1 MVSMAKNMK
10 EKRDRNIATSF
21 LGGLI
26 CTLLL
31 VVVVPIVSDLYIRP
45 VVEEFV
51 QNSAIVW
58 ISSSLLVTLIMLA
71 VLIIFTM
78 ALGGGAILRR
88 YGVVGVIALIAAYWL
103 IGNLRGAV
111 LPVAVLII
119 MYLWGLRKKKD

>member
-1 MVSMAKNMK
+1 MAKNKK
-10 EKRDRNIATSF
+10 EKSDRNIATSF

-26 CTLLL
+26 CTLIL

-45 VVEEFV
+45 VVEDLV
-51 QNSAIVW
+51 QNTAIVW

-71 VLIIFTM
+71 VLIFFTVV
-78 ALGGGAILRR
+78 LGGGAILRR
-88 YGVVGVIALIAAYWL
+88 YGVVGVIALIVAYWL

-119 MYLWGLRKKKD
+119 MYLWGLRKKD

>member
-1 MVSMAKNMK
+1 MAKNKK
-10 EKRDRNIATSF
+10 EKSDRNIATSF

-26 CTLLL
+26 CTLVL

-45 VVEEFV
+45 VVEDLV
-51 QNSAIVW
+51 QNTAIVW

-71 VLIIFTM
+71 VLILFTVV
-78 ALGGGAILRR
+78 LGGGAILRR
-88 YGVVGVIALIAAYWL
+88 YGVVGVIALIVAYWL

-119 MYLWGLRKKKD
+119 MYLWGLRKKD

>member
-1 MVSMAKNMK
+1 MAKNKK
-10 EKRDRNIATSF
+10 EERDRNIATSF

-31 VVVVPIVSDLYIRP
+31 VVVVPVVSDLYIRP

-119 MYLWGLRKKKD
+119 MYLWGLRKKD

>member
-1 MVSMAKNMK
+1 MAKNKK
-10 EKRDRNIATSF
+10 EKSDRNIATSF

-26 CTLLL
+26 CTLIL

-45 VVEEFV
+45 VVEDLV
-51 QNSAIVW
+51 QNTAIVW

-71 VLIIFTM
+71 VLILFTVV
-78 ALGGGAILRR
+78 LGGGAILRR
-88 YGVVGVIALIAAYWL
+88 YGVVGVIALIVAYWL

-119 MYLWGLRKKKD
+119 MYLWGLRKKD

>member
-1 MVSMAKNMK
+1 MTKNKK
-10 EKRDRNIATSF
+10 EKSDRNIATSF

-26 CTLLL
+26 CTLVL

-45 VVEEFV
+45 VVEDLV
-51 QNSAIVW
+51 QNTAIVW

-71 VLIIFTM
+71 VLILFTVV
-78 ALGGGAILRR
+78 LGGGAILRR
-88 YGVVGVIALIAAYWL
+88 YGVVGVIALIVAYWL

-119 MYLWGLRKKKD
+119 MYLWGLRKKD